1 MTERT
6 VVTDTQ
12 IPVTDEG
19 LRALVAQLIQRVND
33 LEAQV
38 ADLESCRA
46 VPEDVLVA
54 IGAAVSAY
62 LGYNAKVR
70 AVHVRGGNRWA
81 IETRRQVHDRS
92 VTRR

>member
-1 MTERT
+1 M
-6 VVTDTQ
+6 TDTQ

-19 LRALVAQLIQRVND
+19 LRALVAQLVQRVND

-38 ADLESCRA
+38 ADLEGHQA
-46 VPEDVLVA
+46 LPEDLVVA

-70 AVHVRGGNRWA
+70 AIHVRGGSRWA

-92 VTRR
+92 VTRRR